1 MVSKINASDDPE
13 FNPYAAPKTDGGLLT
28 RYYRVVYWRLT
39 YGECWRLSSNVLS
52 FVFLALCKTL
62 RTPVATFSAVTYP
75 DQLELI
81 DLDEIPPHVL
91 DRWRPA
97 LEACPAVGLRMKL
110 CLRVPMLGSEENF
123 TMVQVRDDGE
133 FTVSLGYQRV
143 AARGRERA
151 TATIAVASRLTDDRR
166 AVTTDRRQSLAL
178 VPDLIV
184 QALPSRPLPE
194 LVAGHRDWLAANA
207 LTSVRIPEDSLEGTV
222 LSRLQA
228 QFERNIERGLYVP
241 ISKREY
247 ENLVRHTP
255 HGLPPPSRA
264 SLVLSALERGL
275 LATILMIGV
284 YLILAEALVNIGP
297 WFPVPQLSIVC
308 FVLFVVVLLLG
319 VVRYHVARHQRKA

>member
-1 MVSKINASDDPE
+1 M
-13 FNPYAAPKTDGGLLT
+13 
-28 RYYRVVYWRLT
+28 
-39 YGECWRLSSNVLS
+39 S
-52 FVFLALCKTL
+52 FVFLALFKTL

-91 DRWRPA
+91 GCWRPA
-97 LEACPAVGLRMKL
+97 LEACPALGLRMKL
-110 CLRVPMLGSEENF
+110 CQRVPMLGSEENF

-133 FTVSLGYQRV
+133 LTVSLGYQRV
-143 AARGRERA
+143 AARGRERT

-184 QALPSRPLPE
+184 QALPGRPLPE

-207 LTSVRIPEDSLEGTV
+207 LTSVRIPEDSVEGTI

-228 QFERNIERGLYVP
+228 QFDRNIERGLYVP
-241 ISKREY
+241 ISDREY
-247 ENLVRHTP
+247 EKLVRQTP

-264 SLVLSALERGL
+264 SRVLSALEGGGRPCGVCRTSFSYSRSL
-275 LATILMIGV
+275 IGT
-284 YLILAEALVNIGP
+284 YSPRSMFRSN
-297 WFPVPQLSIVC
+297 
-308 FVLFVVVLLLG
+308 
-319 VVRYHVARHQRKA
+319 